1 MIRPTKKSI
10 LIVAIAIFPALVPVF
25 LDVGPWPWVIS
36 LVPIAAALLAD
47 IFFSPRLDEVHVE
60 AERRH
65 TFYLGEK
72 ATIPIKV
79 VFRSP
84 HRRKAIEVAGDF
96 AGPILPP
103 KPAVVSGE
111 LLGIIELS
119 PHARGRIHSSQLWIR
134 WTGPLG
140 LFEKITTT
148 NFALEADIVPNTKAV
163 QRAAIRLATHSTLLV
178 GAKTQN
184 QRGEGSEFDAL
195 RRYVQGLD
203 TRFIDWKASAKHRN
217 LLWREHRVERNH
229 NVILAIDSGRLMSE
243 PIDDYTRLDHA
254 INAGLMVGYV
264 SLRAGDNVGLLTFD
278 SEVRTFIPPL
288 KGVSSAQLL
297 AKHLAPVT
305 YSADEANYTLAITE
319 LGTKVKRRS
328 VIIVLTEFID
338 TIGAELLI
346 ENLGRLA
353 KRHLIVFVTLRD
365 PFLKN
370 SQETLPRDIVEVGKT
385 TLAFELESERR
396 LVFKELQRLGVF
408 VVDALPENLSV
419 ELINTYLEIHRRELL

>member
-1 MIRPTKKSI
+1 MIRPTKKSV
-10 LIVAIAIFPALVPVF
+10 LIVAIAILPALVSVF
-25 LDVGPWPWVIS
+25 LDVGPWPWVVA
-36 LVPIAAALLAD
+36 LVPITAALLGD
-47 IFFSPRLDEVHVE
+47 IFFSPGLDEVHVE
-60 AERRH
+60 AENRH
-65 TFYLGEK
+65 TFYLGER
-72 ATIPIKV
+72 ATIPIKI
-79 VFRSP
+79 VFRSQ
-84 HRRKAIEVAGDF
+84 HRRRDIEVAGDF
-96 AGPILPP
+96 SGPILAPEP
-103 KPAVVSGE
+103 SRVEGE
-111 LLGIIELS
+111 FGQIELS
-119 PHARGRIHSSQLWIR
+119 PNARGRVNSTQLWIR

-140 LFEKITTT
+140 LFEKITTAS
-148 NFALEADIVPNTKAV
+148 FSLEADIVPNTKAV

-195 RRYVQGLD
+195 RKYVQGLD
-203 TRFIDWKASAKHRN
+203 TRFIDWKASAKHRS

-243 PIDDYTRLDHA
+243 PIDEYTRLDHA

-288 KGVSSAQLL
+288 KGVSSAQIL

-319 LGTKVKRRS
+319 LGTRVKRRS

-365 PFLKN
+365 PFLKK

-408 VVDALPENLSV
+408 VVDALPENLSL
-419 ELINTYLEIHRRELL
+419 ELINTYLEIHRRELI